1 MSRSLI
7 IISLVLLTLFALGC
21 NEIDDDNS
29 VSAKLGEQFYIKVGQ
44 TESINS
50 ENIKIKLLEVTN
62 DSRCAS
68 DVVCI
73 WAGEVKVVLNVSI
86 NNQDMGDKT
95 LTLGAG
101 NDDQSIEN
109 IGGYS
114 IKVLAV
120 NPYPVSTHKI
130 EQSEYIVTLIVN
142 KSTDDQVR

>member
-1 MSRSLI
+1 MYRSLI
-7 IISLVLLTLFALGC
+7 IINLVLLALFALGC
-21 NEIDDDNS
+21 NDDNS
-29 VSAKLGEQFYIKVGQ
+29 ISVNLGEQFYVKVGQ
-44 TESINS
+44 TESIDS

-73 WAGEVKVVLNVSI
+73 WAGEVKAVLNVSI
-86 NNQDMGDKT
+86 NNKDMGDIT

-101 NDDQSIEN
+101 NTDQSIAN

-120 NPYPVSTHKI
+120 NPYPVSTHTI

-142 KSTDDQVR
+142 NAID

>member
-21 NEIDDDNS
+21 FETDTPIDDS

-62 DSRCAS
+62 ESRCAS

-114 IKVLAV
+114 VKVLAV

-142 KSTDDQVR
+142 NSIDD

>member
-21 NEIDDDNS
+21 FETNTPIDDS
-29 VSAKLGEQFYIKVGQ
+29 VSVKLGEQFYIKVGQ

-73 WAGEVKVVLNVSI
+73 WAGEVKAVLNVSI
-86 NNQDMGDKT
+86 NNKDMGDTT

-130 EQSEYIVTLIVN
+130 EQSEYIVTLIV
-142 KSTDDQVR
+142 TIDDQAS

>member
-1 MSRSLI
+1 MYRSLI
-7 IISLVLLTLFALGC
+7 IINLVLLALFALGC
-21 NEIDDDNS
+21 NESDDDNS

-73 WAGEVKVVLNVSI
+73 WAGEVKAVLNVSI
-86 NNQDMGDKT
+86 NNQDKGDTT

-101 NDDQSIEN
+101 NTDQSIEN

-114 IKVLAV
+114 VKVLAV
-120 NPYPVSTHKI
+120 NPYPVSTHQI
-130 EQSEYIVTLIVN
+130 EQSEYIVTLIV
-142 KSTDDQVR
+142 TIDDQAG

>member
-7 IISLVLLTLFALGC
+7 IISLVLFTLFVLGC
-21 NEIDDDNS
+21 DDDNS
-29 VSAKLGEQFYIKVGQ
+29 ISVNLGEQFYIKVGQ
-44 TESINS
+44 TESIDS
-50 ENIKIKLLEVTN
+50 ENIKIKLLNVTN

-86 NNQDMGDKT
+86 NNQDKGDTT

-101 NDDQSIEN
+101 NTDQSIEN

-114 IKVLAV
+114 VKVLAV
-120 NPYPVSTHKI
+120 NPYPVSTHQI
-130 EQSEYIVTLIVN
+130 EQSEYIVTLIV
-142 KSTDDQVR
+142 TIDDQAG